1 MPQDF
6 DINSIPER
14 KEKPIRVLHVFGRLG
29 LGGAESRI
37 MDLYRNIDKSLVQFD
52 FLVHSDAQ
60 LPKGVKY
67 SSQELMKVRKPEYFD
82 EEIKRLG
89 GNIYVVPRLNSK
101 NMLLY
106 KGYIESFFK
115 ANKGKFS
122 PSKGIFKAVI
132 SYNKTPRDQI
142 SLL

>member
-37 MDLYRNIDKSLVQFD
+37 MDLYRNIDKRQVQFD

-60 LPKGVKY
+60 LPKGVKIH
-67 SSQELMKVRKPEYFD
+67 LRN
-82 EEIKRLG
+82 L
-89 GNIYVVPRLNSK
+89 
-101 NMLLY
+101 
-106 KGYIESFFK
+106 
-115 ANKGKFS
+115 
-122 PSKGIFKAVI
+122 
-132 SYNKTPRDQI
+132 
-142 SLL
+142 